1 MMKQIA
7 GRREKRGR
15 ALLKCRPI
23 GVFDSGVGGLTVVE
37 QLWKHLPYESIVYF
51 GDTAHVPYG
60 SREVAELISL
70 ADSITAFLVEKGC
83 KVIIDACNT
92 TSSVA
97 LDSLKRKY
105 QIPVVGVVEPGAQA
119 AARASRGGK
128 IGVIATEATV
138 KSEAYLRALKRENPK
153 AEVWME
159 ACPLLVPLIE
169 AGETHSLR
177 AREAVYRYLQPLL
190 RQGIDTLVY
199 GCTHYPYLHDL
210 VAEIVGTGIELVD
223 PAEATV
229 LEVKALLAKNQA
241 LADASC
247 CCRQEFY
254 VSGSPEAF
262 YRTATQLVGEGRL
275 GPVTRADIFGPELE
289 VGGMTLGKVRG
300 AQSQ

>member
-1 MMKQIA
+1 MIKQIA

-15 ALLKCRPI
+15 ALPKCQPI
-23 GVFDSGVGGLTVVE
+23 GVFDSGVGGLTAVE

-70 ADSITAFLVEKGC
+70 ADSITGFLVEKGC

-97 LDSLKRKY
+97 LDILRQKY
-105 QIPVVGVVEPGAQA
+105 PIPIIGVVGPGAQA
-119 AARASRGGK
+119 AARVSSRER

-138 KSEAYLRALKRENPK
+138 KSGAYLRALRRENPK
-153 AEVWME
+153 AQVWME

-169 AGETHSLR
+169 AGETRSLR
-177 AREAVYRYLQPLL
+177 AREAVNRYLQPLL
-190 RQGIDTLVY
+190 EQGIDTLVF
-199 GCTHYPYLHDL
+199 GCTHYPYLRDL
-210 VAEIVGTGIELVD
+210 VAEIAGTTVKLVD

-229 LEVKALLAKNQA
+229 LEVKALLAKSQA
-241 LADASC
+241 TADASC
-247 CCRQEFY
+247 SYKQEFY

-262 YRTATQLVGEGRL
+262 YRTATLLVGEGRV
-275 GPVTRADIFGPELE
+275 GPVIGADIFAEPK
-289 VGGMTLGKVRG
+289 VGGMALGKVTG
-300 AQSQ
+300 T